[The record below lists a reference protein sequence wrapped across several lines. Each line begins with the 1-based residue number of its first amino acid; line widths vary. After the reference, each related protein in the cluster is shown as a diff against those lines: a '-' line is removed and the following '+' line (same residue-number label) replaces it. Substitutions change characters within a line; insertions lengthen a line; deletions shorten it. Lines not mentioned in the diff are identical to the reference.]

1 MPRVHNW
8 RASPRLRRLPKVRA
22 FFLRVSPALRVFPAR
37 RFPFPRRFAFSR
49 RFEFSRSFAFFLALR
64 FSWRFFFPGGSR
76 FLAILAIPR
85 GCNLCSGDSRV
96 LATPTRPGEPC
107 FGRTSTN
114 FNSKSVPGSFGAPA
128 PRRLVYFVT
137 AVCLQVT
144 GVSSTSRGLTFIP
157 QNWPAWQ

>member
-22 FFLRVSPALRVFPAR
+22 FFSSRFPGASRFPPAR

-96 LATPTRPGEPC
+96 LATPN
-107 FGRTSTN
+107 TSWRAVLWSY
-114 FNSKSVPGSFGAPA
+114 FN
-128 PRRLVYFVT
+128 
-137 AVCLQVT
+137 
-144 GVSSTSRGLTFIP
+144 
-157 QNWPAWQ
+157 